1 MRLSKLFLK
10 TLKETPKD
18 EVSINAQLLTKA
30 GFIQKLSAGV
40 YSFLPLGYR
49 VLRKI
54 EDIIREEINNIGGQE
69 LLMPGLHTKE
79 IWEGSGR
86 WQTVDY
92 LYKLK
97 DRQGKEYALGAT
109 HEEVIVDIAKKYIN
123 SYRDLPLYLYQI
135 QTKFRDELRAK
146 SGLLRT
152 KEFSMKD
159 LYSFHADE
167 DDLRRYY
174 EEAKKAYLK
183 IFARCGFDEVI
194 VSEASGGTF
203 TKEYSH
209 EFQVPTPAGEDLVI
223 YCPRGDYGQNKE
235 VATLKKGGKCPKCGA
250 VLEDA
255 KTIEVGNIFPLGTR
269 FSEPMSLN
277 FIDKEGAKKPAVMGC
292 YGIGPSRV
300 MGALV
305 EVRHDDKGIIWS
317 EAVAPYKV
325 IIIEIE
331 PKIASREKI
340 QETAGRVYQDLQKS
354 GVEILYDDRKDKT
367 AGEKFADADLLG
379 IPWRIVISEKTLAQ
393 DKAELKKR
401 SEKEAKL
408 INKEEIAK
416 FIIHNS

>member
-1 MRLSKLFLK
+1 MRLSQLFLK
-10 TLKETPKD
+10 TLKEAPKD

-54 EDIIREEINNIGGQE
+54 ENIIREEMNAINGQE
-69 LLMPGLHTKE
+69 LLMPALQTKE
-79 IWEGSGR
+79 IWEESGR
-86 WQTVDY
+86 WQIADY

-97 DRQGKEYALGAT
+97 DRQEKEYALGAT
-109 HEEVIVDIAKKYIN
+109 HEEIVVDIAKKYIN

-167 DDLRRYY
+167 DDFKKYY
-174 EEAKKAYLK
+174 EKAKKSYLK
-183 IFARCGFDEVI
+183 IFRRCGFDEVI
-194 VSEASGGTF
+194 ISEASGGTF

-209 EFQVPTPAGEDLVI
+209 EFQVPTPAGEDMVI

-235 VATLKKGGKCPKCGA
+235 IAQMKKGDKCQACGA

-255 KTIEVGNIFPLGTR
+255 KTIEVGNIFPLGIR
-269 FSEPMSLN
+269 FSGPMSLN
-277 FIDKEGAKKPAVMGC
+277 FVDRDGVKKPVVMGC
-292 YGIGPSRV
+292 YGIGPSRA

-305 EVRHDDKGIIWS
+305 EVYHDDKGIIWPES
-317 EAVAPYKV
+317 VAPYRV

-331 PKIASREKI
+331 PKTVGAGKI
-340 QETAGRVYQDLQKS
+340 QETAERIYQDLQAK
-354 GVEILYDDRKDKT
+354 GVEVLYDDRKDIT
-367 AGEKFADADLLG
+367 AGEKFAEADLLG
-379 IPWRIVISEKTLAQ
+379 IPWRIVVSEKTIGQGKVELKKRDS
-393 DKAELKKR
+393 DKAELLE
-401 SEKEAKL
+401 EKELIKKL
-408 INKEEIAK
+408 K
-416 FIIHNS
+416 